1 MSNRYLKA
9 SSIPAAAMLAIALG
23 SSSPLWAQTPA
34 ARTVAPDFH
43 LAMMDMDEMAKMK
56 KGGMGDKKMKGN
68 MPADAPMPM
77 PSADTEGAQDA
88 MPGPPSSDMMGRMR
102 GSMKG
107 RPGMSN
113 MAAASQLPGF
123 PGASHLYHV
132 GSTGFF
138 LDHPQHIT
146 LSTQQQTALNQIREK
161 SLLNAANSTRR
172 IEDAEQEVWLLTA
185 GDVPDGAQIEA
196 KVRAI
201 ESLRGDQRMA
211 FIRAVGDAGKVLS
224 ADQQTAL
231 LGTNPAAATKSTPA
245 AGRVAP
251 TPAPAKPAPM
261 PAMPTPMKME

>member
-1 MSNRYLKA
+1 MASNFLKA
-9 SSIPAAAMLAIALG
+9 SIIPAAATLVIALS
-23 SSSPLWAQTPA
+23 SSSPTWAQTRA
-34 ARTVAPDFH
+34 VRTVSTDLQ
-43 LAMMDMDEMAKMK
+43 LAMMDMDEMAQMK

-68 MPADAPMPM
+68 MPSDAPVPNADAGM
-77 PSADTEGAQDA
+77 QDA
-88 MPGPPSSDMMGRMR
+88 MPPPSSDMMGRMR
-102 GSMKG
+102 GNMKAK
-107 RPGMSN
+107 PGMSG
-113 MAAASQLPGF
+113 MAPASQLPGF
-123 PGASHLYHV
+123 PGASHLYHI

-146 LSTQQQTALNQIREK
+146 LSTQQQTALNRIREK

-231 LGTNPAAATKSTPA
+231 LGTNPTAASKSMSPA
-245 AGRVAP
+245 GKVAP
-251 TPAPAKPAPM
+251 TPAAAKPAPM
-261 PAMPTPMKME
+261 PAAPAPMKME

>member
-1 MSNRYLKA
+1 MSSNLKA
-9 SSIPAAAMLAIALG
+9 SIIPAAATLAIALI
-23 SSSPLWAQTPA
+23 SSSPIWAQTPA
-34 ARTVAPDFH
+34 VRTVSEDLH

-68 MPADAPMPM
+68 MPASAPMPM
-77 PSADTEGAQDA
+77 PSADTEDAQDA

-102 GSMKG
+102 GPMKG
-107 RPGMSN
+107 KPGMSN
-113 MAAASQLPGF
+113 MAPASQLPGF

-146 LSTQQQTALNQIREK
+146 LSTQQQTALNRIREK

-172 IEDAEQEVWLLTA
+172 IDDAEQEVWMLTA
-185 GDVPDGAQIEA
+185 SEVPDAAQIEA

-201 ESLRGDQRMA
+201 ESLRADQRMA

-231 LGTNPAAATKSTPA
+231 LGTNPTAATRSTPA
-245 AGRVAP
+245 AGKAAP
-251 TPAPAKPAPM
+251 TPAAAKPAPM
-261 PAMPTPMKME
+261 PAMPAPMKME